1 MLTQA
6 PLTVL
11 IVDDEPLARA
21 RLRALLESCQD
32 PHAQVVAEA
41 STASGAQA
49 WLREHGC
56 DLALLDVQMPG
67 PDGLMLAESLRHH
80 PRPPLVAFVTAHARH
95 AVEAYE
101 LEALDY
107 LTKPVRL
114 ERLQAT
120 LTRAA
125 QRLREREAAAQAAAG
140 AGESPED
147 DVIPINDRGRVLR
160 LPVSE
165 VLYLKA
171 ELKYLTVRTATHR
184 YVMDGTLNDWEQR
197 LGMRFLRV
205 HRNALVA
212 KAAVRELDRHAA
224 TEAEPESAHAPLDDG
239 GVPGEAWAVRV
250 AHVGE
255 WLSVSR
261 RQLASVR
268 EALRALQA

>member
-80 PRPPLVAFVTAHARH
+80 PRPPLVVFVTAHARH
-95 AVEAYE
+95 AVDAYA

-120 LTRAA
+120 LARAA
-125 QRLREREAAAQAAAG
+125 QRLREREAAAQAAVG
-140 AGESPED
+140 AGEGPED
-147 DVIPINDRGRVLR
+147 DVIPINDRGRVMR
-160 LPVSE
+160 LPVGE

-197 LGMRFLRV
+197 LGTRFLRV

-212 KAAVRELDRHAA
+212 KAAVRELDRHAV

-239 GVPGEAWAVRV
+239 GAPGEAWAVRV